1 MAETSTHEPTMEEI
15 LASIRRIIS
24 EDDTPEEVSAKPEPE
39 PEPEIEPEPEAFM
52 ATEPEE
58 VVEDEIEED
67 VLELTEVT
75 SPPAQS
81 LGDLDI
87 YDAPAPAAKPEPR
100 HEPKIVIPTEPIT
113 PKAPLVSDITA
124 STAASAFGA
133 LNSALLM
140 PKSGH
145 TLEDFMKDMMRPMLQ
160 TWLDA
165 NLPSIV
171 EEQVRLEVERISRQ
185 SRT

>member
-24 EDDTPEEVSAKPEPE
+24 EDDTPEDVKAEEQVEPE
-39 PEPEIEPEPEAFM
+39 PELEIEPEPVSFM
-52 ATEPEE
+52 ASEPEE
-58 VVEDEIEED
+58 EVEEED

-75 SPPAQS
+75 TTPRQTM
-81 LGDLDI
+81 GDLDI
-87 YDAPAPAAKPEPR
+87 YDAPAPEPKPEPR
-100 HEPKIVIPTEPIT
+100 PEPRISMPSEAFA
-113 PKAPLVSDITA
+113 PKQTLVSEITA
-124 STAASAFGA
+124 NTAASAFGA

-140 PKSGH
+140 PKSGY

-160 TWLDA
+160 SWLDA